1 MSRTDLNRRNFSS
14 ALSAAK
20 FIYQYEGVRGFW
32 ASTLTPL
39 WSLTFSRTLGF
50 IAYRKAKYDVDKVIE
65 RATGDSPLEWVNTAG
80 TYPTL
85 STLLCFSTAGMISG
99 AALTPILSESMGR
112 SVSQLMF
119 TAPFEA
125 LKTASQTA
133 TLMAND
139 NGKGVKGAHR
149 TNTWTAAKQIVAQRG
164 VLSLWSGFRLHLAR
178 DVIGGGVYFGVY
190 ESVKQAL
197 GSYYGDEMKN
207 TRWAIPLA
215 GAICGISSW
224 IVVSCSSR

>member
-1 MSRTDLNRRNFSS
+1 MMESGTDLNRRNFSS

-99 AALTPILSESMGR
+99 AALTPILSESM
-112 SVSQLMF
+112 
-119 TAPFEA
+119 
-125 LKTASQTA
+125 
-133 TLMAND
+133 
-139 NGKGVKGAHR
+139 
-149 TNTWTAAKQIVAQRG
+149 
-164 VLSLWSGFRLHLAR
+164 
-178 DVIGGGVYFGVY
+178 
-190 ESVKQAL
+190 
-197 GSYYGDEMKN
+197 
-207 TRWAIPLA
+207 
-215 GAICGISSW
+215 
-224 IVVSCSSR
+224 